1 MGWRQPK
8 NIYRLGNHGV
18 RNGDMEENQQTAI
31 DEHYMKRALK
41 LAKKGEGR
49 TSPNPMVGAVIVRE
63 NRIIGEGY
71 HRCCGEEHAEVNA
84 IKSASESIKGSTFY
98 VTLEPCTHHGRTP
111 PCVDA
116 LIAAHP
122 ARVVIGTA
130 DPNPLVAGGGIKTL
144 EKHGIRTT
152 QGVLAE
158 ECRELNERFF
168 KFMET
173 GIPFITLKYAQSI
186 DGRIATA
193 TGHSRWISSPA
204 SLNYAHKLRS
214 IHDGILVGIGT
225 VLNDNPDLTVR
236 MVKGRSPLRIIVDQ
250 YLKIPLE
257 ASVLKNQNKSK
268 TIIATTAKA
277 NPQKAS
283 QLMQMGIEILTVD
296 SVKDNR
302 VDLQNLLAEL
312 GKLGITS
319 VLIEGG
325 ASIITSVL
333 RNRLADRLVIII
345 APKIIGRG
353 IEAVGNLNIARIDD
367 AYRLSYRKIVRKGD
381 DIIID
386 GRIIA

>member
-8 NIYRLGNHGV
+8 NIYRPGNHGV
-18 RNGDMEENQQTAI
+18 RNDDMKENQQTAI

-49 TSPNPMVGAVIVRE
+49 VSPNPMVGAVIVKE
-63 NRIIGEGY
+63 NRIVGEGY
-71 HRCCGEEHAEVNA
+71 HRCYGEEHAEVNA
-84 IKSASESIKGSTFY
+84 IKSASEPIKGSTFY

-130 DPNPLVAGGGIKTL
+130 DPNPLVAGGGIKAL
-144 EKHGIRTT
+144 KKHDIQTT

-193 TGHSRWISSPA
+193 TGHSHWISSPA
-204 SLNYAHKLRS
+204 SLKYVHKLRS

-225 VLNDNPDLTVR
+225 VMNDNPDLTVR
-236 MVKGRSPLRIIVDQ
+236 MVKGRSPLRIIIDQ
-250 YLKIPLE
+250 HLKIPLE
-257 ASVLKNQNKSK
+257 ATVLKNQDTAK
-268 TIIATTAKA
+268 TVIATTVKA
-277 NPQKAS
+277 DSQKAS
-283 QLMQMGIEILTVD
+283 RLMQMGIEILTVD

-333 RNRLADRLVIII
+333 RNRMADRLVIII